1 MTILEVQPIVKT
13 QIVIADVNVVDVNVT
28 TRNKVTEEH
37 VFKDKKLRKAKSVAN
52 WEKGELL
59 KQSMVE
65 TIQHNHKTQTQTK
78 GPSTSMKGWNTTWPD
93 MPNTTHVDA
102 HKSQEV
108 NS

>member
-1 MTILEVQPIVKT
+1 VTVVEVQLIVKT
-13 QIVIADVNVVDVNVT
+13 KIVIADVNVMDVNVT
-28 TRNKVTEEH
+28 TRSKVTEEH
-37 VFKDKKLRKAKSVAN
+37 VFKDRKPRKANSVAN

-65 TIQHNHKTQTQTK
+65 TIQHIHKTQTQTK
-78 GPSTSMKGWNTTWPD
+78 GPSTSMKGWNTTWLG